1 MKGHVCIELH
11 NHNSGFTER
20 IEQDNMVTNALT
32 YAMGHAVS
40 CGANLSDLM
49 LPVCKRGLGG
59 LFLFDGKLEENAENA
74 RISRRL
80 VELDRNAP
88 LPHPVEEF
96 VTRPPEPARL
106 SGFLERNGFRS
117 LQHRLGLSQDG
128 LRDSGPRRPPA
139 ALEAPGRRASASCSR
154 TRRR

>member
-1 MKGHVCIELH
+1 AGDPTDNVPGVPGIGVKTAAQLIE
-11 NHNSGFTER
+11 
-20 IEQDNMVTNALT
+20 T
-32 YAMGHAVS
+32 YGDVETL
-40 CGANLSDLM
+40 LSRLSEIRQ
-49 LPVCKRGLGG
+49 PKRRQT
-59 LFLFDGKLEENAENA
+59 LEENAENA

-139 ALEAPGRRASASCSR
+139 ALEAPVPAEPLAVPAEAAPFGPY
-154 TRRR
+154 